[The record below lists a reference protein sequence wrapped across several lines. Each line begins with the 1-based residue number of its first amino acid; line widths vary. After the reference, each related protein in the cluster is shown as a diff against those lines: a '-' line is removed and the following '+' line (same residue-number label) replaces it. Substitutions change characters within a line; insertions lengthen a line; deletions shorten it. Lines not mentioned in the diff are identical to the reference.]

1 MAQAAA
7 LAALEDDEHVQSTRK
22 NNAEGLRFFENAF
35 SDMGIETVPSHA
47 NFILAKVC
55 DGKTMFDQL
64 QKIGIITRAMGGY
77 GLPDWIRISIG
88 TPLENG
94 RCLAALADLR

>member
-1 MAQAAA
+1 MLILQK
-7 LAALEDDEHVQSTRK
+7 E
-22 NNAEGLRFFENAF
+22 
-35 SDMGIETVPSHA
+35 

-55 DGKTMFDQL
+55 DGKTIFEQL
-64 QKIGIITRAMGGY
+64 QKTGIITRAMGGY

-94 RCLAALADLR
+94 RCIAALADLR